1 MSDRHNNTI
10 KRGLGRGLGSLLGNT
25 QNFKEEKEA
34 LERASLSKHDFVE
47 DVSSPSKKNM
57 NIQNSQGNT
66 SFKSEVDTQSFVF
79 KERNREN
86 KEIVNSHEKDQRIWD
101 IAVDKILPHKK
112 QPRQVF
118 DKQKLLE
125 LSQSIKEKG
134 ILQPV
139 IVRRRS
145 ENVFELIAGE
155 RRWRAAQQAGLHSVP
170 AIIKEVK
177 DQESLELAL
186 IENIQRHDLNPIDE
200 AEAYQRLQNEYG
212 LTQNQVAE
220 KVGKDRTTVANAL
233 RLLALCVDV
242 RNMLISGELSVGHA
256 KVLLAITDFA
266 LQKKIAKKITS
277 QNLTVRATEKLIK
290 NHQTHRKPSDPQSIT
305 SLVQTLS
312 NDLQKALGRK
322 VDIDYKGGKGCLQIY
337 FYSNDELNEISE
349 KLKTAWN

>member
-10 KRGLGRGLGSLLGNT
+10 KRGLGRGLGSLLGNP

-34 LERASLSKHDFVE
+34 LEKASLSKHDLVE
-47 DVSSPSKKNM
+47 NVGSSSGKNM
-57 NIQNSQGNT
+57 NIQDSQEDT
-66 SFKSEVDTQSFVF
+66 SFKNEVDTQKPLF
-79 KERNREN
+79 KENRE
-86 KEIVNSHEKDQRIWD
+86 IVSSHEKNQRVWD

-125 LSQSIKEKG
+125 LSRSIKEKG

-139 IVRRRS
+139 VVRKRS

-170 AIIKEVK
+170 AIVRDVK

-220 KVGKDRTTVANAL
+220 KVGKDRVTVANAL
-233 RLLALCVDV
+233 RLLALCADV
-242 RNMLISGELSVGHA
+242 RSMLISGELSVGHA
-256 KVLLAITDFA
+256 KVLLAITDFT

-290 NHQTHRKPSDPQSIT
+290 SYQTPRKSPDSPSTT

-312 NDLQKALGRK
+312 SDLQKTLGRK
-322 VDIDYKGGKGCLQIY
+322 VEIDYKEGKGCLRIY

-349 KLKTAWN
+349 KLKTTWN

>member
-1 MSDRHNNTI
+1 MSDRHNSTI

-25 QNFKEEKEA
+25 QNFKEEEGA
-34 LERASLSKHDFVE
+34 LEKESLSKHDFNVG
-47 DVSSPSKKNM
+47 SLSGKNM
-57 NIQNSQGNT
+57 NIQDSQENT
-66 SFKSEVDTQSFVF
+66 SFKNEMDTQKPIF
-79 KERNREN
+79 KEKENRE
-86 KEIVNSHEKDQRIWD
+86 IVSSQEKDQRIWD

-139 IVRRRS
+139 IVRKRS

-200 AEAYQRLQNEYG
+200 AEAYQRLQDEYG

-220 KVGKDRTTVANAL
+220 KVGKDRTTVANSL

-256 KVLLAITDFA
+256 KVLLAVTDFN

-277 QNLTVRATEKLIK
+277 QNLTVRATERLVK
-290 NHQTHRKPSDPQSIT
+290 NHQVRRKPSDTQGTS

-312 NDLQKALGRK
+312 NDLQKTLGRK
-322 VDIDYKGGKGCLQIY
+322 VEIDYKDGKGCLRIY

-349 KLKTAWN
+349 KLKTTWN